1 MKLPIC
7 NFDAKNSILCP
18 QCESKIE
25 SGKLTKADAEAS
37 IKLAGL
43 AKTNQAIDEFT
54 LYSCKEIDGNYVLTL
69 NKNDIMKKVN
79 IIYWI
84 FTVLFGGVM
93 IMTGIQHAM
102 ATPDVVKMIS
112 TDMGY
117 PAYIVPFLGW
127 VKILG
132 GIAIFIPGFPR
143 VTEWAYAGL
152 FFDLIGAF
160 YSLNANKFE
169 PGSTFILLVMAVGA
183 LSYYLWRKKINAL
196 V

>member
-1 MKLPIC
+1 
-7 NFDAKNSILCP
+7 
-18 QCESKIE
+18 
-25 SGKLTKADAEAS
+25 
-37 IKLAGL
+37 
-43 AKTNQAIDEFT
+43 
-54 LYSCKEIDGNYVLTL
+54 
-69 NKNDIMKKVN
+69 MKKVN

-152 FFDLIGAF
+152 FFDLIGA
-160 YSLNANKFE
+160 
-169 PGSTFILLVMAVGA
+169 TFTILAVGTPVVQA
-183 LSYYLWRKKINAL
+183 LGMSPFFIVGIVSYIYYHKRLRL
-196 V
+196 QSTQQ